1 MLRGLNRRRK
11 GFTIIELLIVV
22 IVIGIL
28 AAAGIGKYQSFAE
41 KARSRTCMSNQTQ
54 IANAFSVYF
63 TQYRG
68 VPEDTSGSTRVMP
81 HNGNTWNLSGTYPWG
96 GGVDPHIRN
105 IIRDTKGFF
114 CPGSLAV
121 YYGGNI
127 GDSRIPAETSNWDGP
142 RRYGY
147 IHTYSG
153 PNVAITWPASAW
165 GGTQYFPDAHDMVF
179 CSEWGI
185 PNDRGPDQSLS
196 SRHSARW

>member
-1 MLRGLNRRRK
+1 MFRGINRRRN

-63 TQYRG
+63 TQYTG
-68 VPEDTSGSTRVMP
+68 VPEDRSGSSILAP
-81 HNGNTWNLSGTYPWG
+81 NSGRIAWQSGLYPWG
-96 GGVDPHIRN
+96 WGAGNSHIVN

-127 GDSRIPAETSNWDGP
+127 SNPSIPAETTNWWGP
-142 RRYGY
+142 RRWAYM
-147 IHTYSG
+147 HSYSG
-153 PNVAITWPASAW
+153 PNIGFNWPAANY
-165 GGTQYFPDAHDMVF
+165 GTAYFPDAHDMVF

-185 PNDRGPDQSLS
+185 PNDSGPDNSAS